1 MKANTAKKPGNK
13 SSKPQKRHLVQETA
27 DRLRDLVLEKEP
39 GTQLGSLNDVADM
52 LDVGIVTVQQVARIL
67 EHEGLL
73 AVRRGPGGG
82 YFATR
87 PDEAALERSMATY
100 MRIHGFGYREA
111 LEMTTLLDCDIVPN
125 ASRCTD
131 EVLRADMQKLHSR
144 IEGCDTREQRAVFE
158 TDLRDLLFRMV
169 ASPLMDLVLRITGH
183 FYKPEVHPPV
193 FSSKADVRAWK
204 EGRQRMLEAI
214 LKNDEELAR
223 FEAERFRRQVM
234 SLLRESAS
242 KAK

>member
-1 MKANTAKKPGNK
+1 MKANTAKKPGSK
-13 SSKPQKRHLVQETA
+13 SPKPQKRHLVQETA
-27 DRLRDLVLEKEP
+27 DRLRDLVLAKEP
-39 GTQLGSLNDVADM
+39 GTQLGSLNDVAEM

-131 EVLRADMQKLHSR
+131 EILRADLQNLLSR
-144 IEGCDTREQRAVFE
+144 IEGCDSREQRAAFE
-158 TDLRDLLFRMV
+158 ADLRDLLFSMV

-193 FSSKADVRAWK
+193 FSGEADIRAWK
-204 EGRQRMLEAI
+204 DGRQRILQAI
-214 LKNDEELAR
+214 LNNDEELAR
-223 FEAERFRRQVM
+223 FEAERFRRHVM
-234 SLLRESAS
+234 TLLRESVTRT
-242 KAK
+242 K